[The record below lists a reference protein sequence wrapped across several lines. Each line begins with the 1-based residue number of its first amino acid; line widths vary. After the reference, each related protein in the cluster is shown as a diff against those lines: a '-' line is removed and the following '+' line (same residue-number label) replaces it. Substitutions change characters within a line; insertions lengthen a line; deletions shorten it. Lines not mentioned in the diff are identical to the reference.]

1 MREMHLLNKATVVLA
16 TLVLTP
22 FLIWITNRKDKKL
35 QDMEDEIIL
44 RGKDGKSPLDETPES
59 PEDAPK

>member
-1 MREMHLLNKATVVLA
+1 MHLLNKATVVLA

-44 RGKDGKSPLDETPES
+44 RGKDGRSPLDVPEADEGKD
-59 PEDAPK
+59 PREG